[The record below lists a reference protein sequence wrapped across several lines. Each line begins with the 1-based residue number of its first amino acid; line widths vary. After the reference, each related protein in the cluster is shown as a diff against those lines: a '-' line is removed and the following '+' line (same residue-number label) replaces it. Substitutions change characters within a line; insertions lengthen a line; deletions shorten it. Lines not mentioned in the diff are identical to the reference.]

1 MKDKFHHRGPRGNRN
16 SAKPFVLCPPR
27 LCVLRGKFL
36 FGVIL
41 AAILTSTIA
50 ARPQT
55 RQPLP
60 PEKRIRYQIHLL
72 LDVETWR
79 PTGPNGVDWTT
90 AAKNRTSP
98 SNCIVF
104 RSTLSPGISR

>member
-16 SAKPFVLCPPR
+16 SAKPFALCPPR

-41 AAILTSTIA
+41 AAILTSTIS

-60 PEKRIRYQIHLL
+60 PETRIRYQIHLL
-72 LDVETWR
+72 LDVE
-79 PTGPNGVDWTT
+79 
-90 AAKNRTSP
+90 NRTYTGRERARWGNRGENP
-98 SNCIVF
+98 T
-104 RSTLSPGISR
+104 STSYFHL